1 MNRLEKKLPP
11 LALVIIVAILMWLIS
26 KYAPLIL
33 IPYRLGIVTLLV
45 LIALGIIFFGLLAFW
60 QARTTVDPRSPEA
73 ASELVISGIYK
84 FTRNPMYLG
93 FAVLLLAWAI
103 LLASAWSVLMIGVY
117 ILYLNRFQIY
127 AEERA
132 LTEIFGVKYQ
142 QYQAKVRR
150 WL

>member
-26 KYAPLIL
+26 IYAPLIF
-33 IPYRLGIVTLLV
+33 IPYRLGIVTLLA
-45 LIALGIIFFGLLAFW
+45 LIALGIIFAGLLAFW

-73 ASELVISGIYK
+73 ASELVSSGIYK